1 MLQKIKS
8 IARDKIPPAEESS
21 SASGPASNAD
31 IELMPDSTA
40 ALFEHTPRFGSYIM
54 FGFIAFLIA
63 FFIWAYFADIDEV
76 TVGEGK
82 VIPSSQVQVIQNL
95 EGGIIS
101 SIPVKVGDMV
111 RKGDIIVRLDETR
124 FSSSL
129 GETRAKH
136 DALLAKVTR
145 LTAEASGRP
154 MQLPA
159 ELIKSN
165 PKVAEEERLL
175 YLSRQREMETSVSV
189 LSQQASQRSQEL
201 KEKKATLKQLE
212 ESYSLIDREL
222 KMSRPLAQQGVM
234 SEVEILR
241 LERQLSD
248 LKGEMDSTRLSIP
261 RLEQAAGEART
272 KVDAAWAKFRSE
284 SASEASLASAELAG
298 TSATNVAA
306 EDRLARTSVRS
317 PVTGIVK
324 QIKVNTLGG
333 ILQPGM
339 EIMEVVPMEDN
350 LLIETKVRPSDVGF
364 IHPGQEAMVKLTA
377 YDFSIY
383 GGLEAAVE
391 NISADTITEEKNGKS
406 ESYYLVQVRTKNS
419 LFTATHKKLPIIPG
433 MISTVHIR
441 TGKKTVLQYL
451 LKPVLKAKYEA
462 LRER

>member
-8 IARDKIPPAEESS
+8 IAKDKILPDNSKT
-21 SASGPASNAD
+21 SGGVPSHD
-31 IELMPDSTA
+31 IELMQDSTA
-40 ALFEHTPRFGSYIM
+40 ALFQETPRFGSYILY
-54 FGFIAFLIA
+54 GFIAFILF
-63 FFIWAYFADIDEV
+63 FFIWAFFANIDEV

-82 VIPSSQVQVIQNL
+82 VIPSSQVQVIQNM

-111 RKGDIIVRLDETR
+111 KKGDIIVRLDETR

-129 GETRAKH
+129 GETKAKR
-136 DALLAKVTR
+136 DALLAKVAR
-145 LTAEASGRP
+145 LSAEAAGRP
-154 MQLPA
+154 LQLPA
-159 ELIKSN
+159 ELVKSN
-165 PKVAEEERLL
+165 PQVADDERQLFI
-175 YLSRQREMETSVSV
+175 SRQREMETSTSV
-189 LSQQASQRSQEL
+189 LRQQASQRRQEL
-201 KEKKATLKQLE
+201 QETQAKLKQLE
-212 ESYSLIDREL
+212 QSYNLIDKEL
-222 KMSRPLAQQGVM
+222 KISRPLAAQGVM

-248 LKGEMDSTRLSIP
+248 LKGDMDSTRLSIP
-261 RLEQAAGEART
+261 RLEQAAAEANT
-272 KVDAAWAKFRSE
+272 KVEAAWAKFRSDA
-284 SASEASLASAELAG
+284 ASEASMASAELAG
-298 TSATNVAA
+298 TSASNVAA

-333 ILQPGM
+333 VLQPGM
-339 EIMEVVPMEDN
+339 EIMEVVPLEDTF
-350 LLIETKVRPSDVGF
+350 LIETKVRPSDVGF

-383 GGLEAAVE
+383 GGLEATVE

-406 ESYYLVQVRTKNS
+406 ESYYLVQVRTKS
-419 LFTATHKKLPIIPG
+419 GTFTGTHKKLPIIPG
-433 MISTVHIR
+433 MVSTVHIK

-451 LKPVLKAKYEA
+451 MKPVLKAKYDA

>member
-1 MLQKIKS
+1 MLQKLKT
-8 IARDKIPPAEESS
+8 IAKDKMLPEK
-21 SASGPASNAD
+21 SASAGKVSSDD
-31 IELMPDSTA
+31 IELMQDSTA
-40 ALFEHTPRFGSYIM
+40 ALFQETPRFGSYILY
-54 FGFIAFLIA
+54 GFIAFFVM
-63 FFIWAYFADIDEV
+63 FFIWAYFAEIDEV

-82 VIPSSQVQVIQNL
+82 VIPSSQVQVIQNM

-129 GETRAKH
+129 GESKAER
-136 DALLAKVTR
+136 DALLAKVAR
-145 LTAEASGRP
+145 LNAEASGRP
-154 MQLPA
+154 LQLPA
-159 ELIKSN
+159 ELVKSN
-165 PKVAEEERLL
+165 PAVAEDERQL
-175 YLSRQREMETSVSV
+175 YISRMREMETSVSV
-189 LSQQASQRSQEL
+189 LSQQASQRRQEL
-201 KEKKATLKQLE
+201 QETKAKLKQLD
-212 ESYSLIDREL
+212 ESYSLIEREL
-222 KMSRPLAQQGVM
+222 KISRPLAQQGVM

-248 LKGEMDSTRLSIP
+248 LKGDMDSTRLSVP
-261 RLEQAAGEART
+261 RLEQAAAEAST

-298 TSATNVAA
+298 TGASNLAA

-333 ILQPGM
+333 VLQPGM
-339 EIMEVVPMEDN
+339 EIMEVVPLEDTF
-350 LLIETKVRPSDVGF
+350 LIETKVRPSDVGF

-383 GGLEAAVE
+383 GGLEANVE
-391 NISADTITEEKNGKS
+391 TISADTITEEKNGKS
-406 ESYYLVQVRTKNS
+406 ESYYLVQVRTQTS
-419 LFTATHKKLPIIPG
+419 VFTGTHKKLPIIPG
-433 MISTVHIR
+433 MVSTVHIK

-451 LKPVLKAKYEA
+451 MKPVLKAKYEA